1 MNANVN
7 AEIAESKQ
15 TKVYMTEDGRA
26 VIEQSKD
33 AVVVLTSE
41 QILTV
46 IKELHVCY
54 DYCAAWKQP
63 Q

>member
-1 MNANVN
+1 MNAD
-7 AEIAESKQ
+7 IGDSKQ
-15 TKVYMTEDGRA
+15 TKVYMTQDGRA

>member
-7 AEIAESKQ
+7 AEIADSKQ

>member
-1 MNANVN
+1 MNADVR
-7 AEIAESKQ
+7 ADSADSRQ